1 MILVGAAMGV
11 SIGFLLGLLHAE
23 RRFAQAKAWL
33 DRANATY
40 DRAFAM
46 IDAADWQA
54 GDAP

>member
-1 MILVGAAMGV
+1 MILLGAAMGV

-23 RRFAQAKAWL
+23 RRVAQAKQWL

-46 IDAADWQA
+46 IDAADGQ
-54 GDAP
+54 GDPP